1 MVGPAGDV
9 HVAEK
14 DDGVSLHL
22 TLDVDVAEKA
32 NGVTH
37 SSAGVYPDVGKEMDG
52 IPVGTSRSRAG
63 CQSGA
68 KHHGLIR
75 PGSGFVHEA
84 KKAGGIRLLCVETVA
99 SVNAEEVG
107 CQSKRLADV

>member
-9 HVAEK
+9 YVAEK

-63 CQSGA
+63 CKSGA
-68 KHHGLIR
+68 KQAKGKHSLHHCCLPEDITLKPHR
-75 PGSGFVHEA
+75 
-84 KKAGGIRLLCVETVA
+84 
-99 SVNAEEVG
+99 
-107 CQSKRLADV
+107 